1 MMNIVWSLVGI
12 LAGALIALQA
22 PINAQLARGL
32 GFPLAAAAASFL
44 AGAAALVLVTAVAA
58 QAQGVPIA
66 WRAPPLWMFIAGGCL
81 GAAYVTAAI
90 ILTPKLGA
98 AATMAFIVA
107 GQLMAGLML
116 DHFGYFGLAVREV
129 SIGRVGGALLLL
141 AGALLIR
148 FT

>member
-1 MMNIVWSLVGI
+1 MMGIVWSLLGI
-12 LAGALIALQA
+12 LAGALIAMQA

-44 AGAAALVLVTAVAA
+44 AGTVALVIIATVAS
-58 QAQGVPIA
+58 QAQGAAIA
-66 WRAPPLWMFIAGGCL
+66 WRAPPLWMFIVGGCL
-81 GAAYVTAAI
+81 GAAYVTCAI

-107 GQLMAGLML
+107 GQLIAGLTL
-116 DHFGYFGLAVREV
+116 DHFGYFGLATREV
-129 SIGRVGGALLLL
+129 TAGRVGGAVLLL

>member
-1 MMNIVWSLVGI
+1 MMGIVWSVLGV
-12 LAGALIALQA
+12 LAGGLIALQA
-22 PINAQLARGL
+22 PINAQLAKGL
-32 GFPLAAAAASFL
+32 GFPLAAAAASFI
-44 AGAAALVLVTAVAA
+44 AGAVVLVLITGVAS
-58 QAQGVPIA
+58 QAQGAAIA

-81 GAAYVTAAI
+81 GAAYVTCAI
-90 ILTPKLGA
+90 ILTPKLGT

-116 DHFGYFGLAVREV
+116 DHFGYFGLTVREV
-129 SIGRVGGALLLL
+129 SAGRLGGAALLL